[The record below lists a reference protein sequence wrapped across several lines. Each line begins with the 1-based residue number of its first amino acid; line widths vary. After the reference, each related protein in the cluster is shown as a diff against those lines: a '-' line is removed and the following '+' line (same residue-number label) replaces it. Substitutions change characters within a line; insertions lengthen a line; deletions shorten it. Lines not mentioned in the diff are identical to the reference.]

1 MGVARYKEALSL
13 TEHSPWA
20 RRFWDALVPLKDRV
34 VEHPLF
40 VQMGQGNLSLE
51 RFQDALLHF
60 YPLVENF
67 PKYMGLALA
76 KTRAGR
82 LPGHEDT
89 KNWLIGNIKIEQ
101 RHAYWYQDWAAGFGL
116 DRRRLE
122 TTTPPP
128 AMDAVN
134 QFLWSIGHQGTLE
147 ESIAATN
154 LAIEWATGEWSQ
166 RVVAGVKHYAEQGR
180 ADINRHTM
188 AWLRAHA
195 SYDDA
200 HPHEAMELVKRLAV
214 DEPARRRAFT
224 AARRGLEYY
233 VLALD
238 DCYQQAGKRSL
249 VVPPVLAD
257 SN

>member
-1 MGVARYKEALSL
+1 MSVARYKEALQL
-13 TEHSPWA
+13 TDHEPWA
-20 RRFWDALVPLKDRV
+20 QHFWQALVPYKDQV

-40 VQMGQGNLSLE
+40 VEMGEGTLAPE
-51 RFQDALLHF
+51 RFRDALLHF

-76 KTRAGR
+76 KTRPGIF
-82 LPGHEDT
+82 PGHEES
-89 KNWLIGNIKIEQ
+89 KNWLIGNIKVEQ
-101 RHAYWYQDWAAGFGL
+101 RHAHWYQDWAAGFGI
-116 DRRRLE
+116 DQSILE
-122 TTTPPP
+122 NTVPPA

-134 QFLWSIGHQGTLE
+134 HYLWSIGERGTLE

-166 RVVAGVKHYAEQGR
+166 RVVKGMTHYAEQGV
-180 ADINRHTM
+180 AEINRHTM

-200 HPHEAMELVKRLAV
+200 HPHEAMELIKRVAM
-214 DEPARRRAFT
+214 EPESRRRAFT

-233 VLALD
+233 LLALD
-238 DCYQQAGKRSL
+238 DCYRMGGERAEEQT
-249 VVPPVLAD
+249 PEF
-257 SN
+257 NE